1 MNENHSPN
9 PAETLALE
17 RFGLITKI
25 QDALHQYIPLGQAIQ
40 QTACAFVRPLSPR
53 TLEDWWYA
61 YKKGGFA
68 ALHPKGR
75 CDRGQYRKCTPEQK
89 KLILEQVQS
98 HPRIPLAVLY
108 RQWKQKNPVFPSLST
123 VYRLLEQNQ
132 LTPKQRRAGIF
143 SSSSGP
149 TKSFEA
155 PFANDLWMVD
165 FSPGPFL
172 RPPDSKKA
180 LATHLCLIIDD
191 HSRLIPFA
199 AYHGRADTQAFHHT
213 LKEALRRRGL
223 PLKLYTDQGAP
234 FTNEHTKIICANL
247 GVRLLHA
254 KPYHAWSKGKVER
267 MFKTIQQ
274 DFEAS
279 LRLPGQAVFS
289 LEDLNAKF
297 IRWLQEV
304 YHPRVHS
311 STGQTPEQ
319 RYAKDAHQLRLLDPQ
334 QDLPRL
340 FYTRLKRVV
349 RKDGTLR
356 LDNRAYEVDL
366 TLRGLEVELRFD
378 PFGKERI
385 EVYYRNQSF
394 GLAGPVNLH
403 LNSQLPPPSHD
414 ETNF

>member
-1 MNENHSPN
+1 VNENHSPN

-25 QDALHQYIPLGQAIQ
+25 QDALHQHIPLGQAIQ
-40 QTACAFVRPLSPR
+40 QAACAFGQPLSPR

-108 RQWKQKNPVFPSLST
+108 RQWREKNPVFPSLTT
-123 VYRLLEQNQ
+123 VYRLLEHNQ
-132 LTPKQRRAGIF
+132 LNHKQRRAGIF
-143 SSSSGP
+143 PASSGP

-199 AYHGRADTQAFHHT
+199 AYHGRADTRAFHHT

-223 PLKLYTDQGAP
+223 PFKLYTDQGAP
-234 FTNEHTKIICANL
+234 FTNDHTKIICANL

-267 MFKTIQQ
+267 MFKTIQL
-274 DFEAS
+274 DFEAT

-356 LDNRAYEVDL
+356 LDNQAYEVEL
-366 TLRGLEVELRFD
+366 TWRGLEVELRYD
-378 PFGKERI
+378 PFGKECI
-385 EVYYRNQSF
+385 EVYYRDQSF

-403 LNSQLPPPSHD
+403 LNSQLPAPSHD